1 MNIMEDGPSLIWGV
15 ICILLLVSSLA
26 ARRLSLGDVAKAA
39 LAWIAIF
46 AALFAI
52 FSFRFEFIGIWE
64 RVKSDITG
72 TAGQSISGDAIELRR
87 QDDGHYWLLV
97 DINNK
102 PVRFMVDS
110 GATMTAINATT
121 AREVGVEANG
131 YPIILSTANGR
142 VAAKRANVKLLVV
155 GPHKI
160 ENHPVV
166 VSESFGDVN
175 LLGMNF
181 LNNMESWRVEG
192 NMMILQPLKSAPIC
206 TGTQS

>member
-1 MNIMEDGPSLIWGV
+1 MNIMEYGPSLIWGV
-15 ICILLLVSSLA
+15 MCILLLVSSLA
-26 ARRLSLGDVAKAA
+26 ARRLPLGYIAKAG

-52 FSFRFEFIGIWE
+52 FSFRFEFINIWE
-64 RVKSDITG
+64 RVKADISG
-72 TAGQSISGDAIELRR
+72 AAGQSISGEAIELRR
-87 QDDGHYWLLV
+87 QDDGHYWIMV
-97 DINNK
+97 DINGR

-121 AREVGVEANG
+121 AQEVGVETDG
-131 YPIILSTANGR
+131 YPIVLSTANGR
-142 VAAKRANVKLLVV
+142 VAAKRATVRSLAV

-160 ENHPVV
+160 ENHSVV

-181 LNNMESWRVEG
+181 LNSMQSWRVEA
-192 NMMILQPLKSAPIC
+192 NVMVLQP
-206 TGTQS
+206 

>member
-15 ICILLLVSSLA
+15 VCILLLVSSLA
-26 ARRLSLGDVAKAA
+26 ARRLPLSYIAKAT

-52 FSFRFEFIGIWE
+52 FSFRFEFISIWE
-64 RVKSDITG
+64 RVKADISG
-72 TAGQSISGDAIELRR
+72 TAGQSISGEAIELRR
-87 QDDGHYWLLV
+87 QDDGHYWITV
-97 DINNK
+97 DINGK

-121 AREVGVEANG
+121 AKEAGVEADG

-142 VAAKRANVKLLVV
+142 VAAKRATVQSLVV

-181 LNNMESWRVEG
+181 LNDMQSWRVEA
-192 NMMILQPLKSAPIC
+192 NKMILIP
-206 TGTQS
+206 